1 MVKVSVEVRLGFHV
15 PDFVWV
21 DGKNPCDTPHAQS
34 INLGDISDGDL
45 TAMLNEFSAAVKAK
59 AKKQRNEAMVSRDTP
74 QSHA

>member
-21 DGKNPCDTPHAQS
+21 DGRKPSDTPYAQS